1 LEKDYIAAKMKIRSE
16 ITKKF
21 RDLPNQL
28 FNEPKESCKN
38 NNFNQ
43 AKISA
48 KNDFLNENRNSTN
61 QMSTI
66 DYQ

>member
-1 LEKDYIAAKMKIRSE
+1 MKIRSE

-28 FNEPKESCKN
+28 FNEQKESNKKD
-38 NNFNQ
+38 NFIQ

-48 KNDFLNENRNSTN
+48 KNDFLNENRNSAH